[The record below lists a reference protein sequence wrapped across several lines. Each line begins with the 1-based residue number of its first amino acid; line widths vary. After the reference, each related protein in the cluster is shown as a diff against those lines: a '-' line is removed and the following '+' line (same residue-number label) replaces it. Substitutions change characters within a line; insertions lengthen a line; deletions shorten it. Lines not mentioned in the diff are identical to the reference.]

1 MENGQDK
8 KILQVKMKDLNTVS
22 DEEETVAKVQAEN

>member
-8 KILQVKMKDLNTVS
+8 KILLVKMKDLNTVS
-22 DEEETVAKVQAEN
+22 DEEETVPKV